1 MENKMILKISSKS
14 NPNSVAGAIAGGL
27 QENKRVELQ
36 AIGAGAVNQSMKAIA
51 IARSFV
57 AASGVDLLCIPAFCT
72 VIVEN
77 EEKTGMKFI
86 IKEEKEQET
95 EIEEN
100 DNNEKG
106 MKVAVGKIEGEKAEK
121 FIKMMKEL
129 GVE

>member
-14 NPNSVAGAIAGGL
+14 NLNSVAGAIAGGL

-86 IKEEKEQET
+86 IKEEK
-95 EIEEN
+95 
-100 DNNEKG
+100 
-106 MKVAVGKIEGEKAEK
+106 
-121 FIKMMKEL
+121 
-129 GVE
+129 

>member
-57 AASGVDLLCIPAFCT
+57 AVSGVDLLCIPAFCT

-86 IKEEKEQET
+86 IKEEK
-95 EIEEN
+95 
-100 DNNEKG
+100 
-106 MKVAVGKIEGEKAEK
+106 
-121 FIKMMKEL
+121 
-129 GVE
+129 

>member
-14 NPNSVAGAIAGGL
+14 NPNSVAGAIAAGL

-86 IKEEKEQET
+86 IKEEK
-95 EIEEN
+95 
-100 DNNEKG
+100 
-106 MKVAVGKIEGEKAEK
+106 
-121 FIKMMKEL
+121 
-129 GVE
+129 

>member
-27 QENKRVELQ
+27 QENKR
-36 AIGAGAVNQSMKAIA
+36 AVNQSMKAIA

-86 IKEEKEQET
+86 IKEEK
-95 EIEEN
+95 
-100 DNNEKG
+100 
-106 MKVAVGKIEGEKAEK
+106 
-121 FIKMMKEL
+121 
-129 GVE
+129 

>member
-27 QENKRVELQ
+27 QEHKRVELQ

-86 IKEEKEQET
+86 IKEEK
-95 EIEEN
+95 
-100 DNNEKG
+100 
-106 MKVAVGKIEGEKAEK
+106 
-121 FIKMMKEL
+121 
-129 GVE
+129 

>member
-14 NPNSVAGAIAGGL
+14 NPNSVAGAIAGG
-27 QENKRVELQ
+27 LQ

-86 IKEEKEQET
+86 IKEEK
-95 EIEEN
+95 
-100 DNNEKG
+100 
-106 MKVAVGKIEGEKAEK
+106 
-121 FIKMMKEL
+121 
-129 GVE
+129 

>member
-14 NPNSVAGAIAGGL
+14 NPNSVSGAIAGGL

-86 IKEEKEQET
+86 IKEEK
-95 EIEEN
+95 
-100 DNNEKG
+100 
-106 MKVAVGKIEGEKAEK
+106 
-121 FIKMMKEL
+121 
-129 GVE
+129 

>member
-14 NPNSVAGAIAGGL
+14 NPNSVAGVIAGGL

-86 IKEEKEQET
+86 IKEEK
-95 EIEEN
+95 
-100 DNNEKG
+100 
-106 MKVAVGKIEGEKAEK
+106 
-121 FIKMMKEL
+121 
-129 GVE
+129 

>member
-27 QENKRVELQ
+27 QENKRIELQ

-86 IKEEKEQET
+86 IKEEK
-95 EIEEN
+95 
-100 DNNEKG
+100 
-106 MKVAVGKIEGEKAEK
+106 
-121 FIKMMKEL
+121 
-129 GVE
+129 

>member
-1 MENKMILKISSKS
+1 MENKIVLKVSSKS

-27 QENKRVELQ
+27 QENKKIELQ

-57 AASGVDLLCIPAFCT
+57 AAIGVDLSCIPAFCT

-86 IKEEKEQET
+86 IKEEQ
-95 EIEEN
+95 
-100 DNNEKG
+100 
-106 MKVAVGKIEGEKAEK
+106 
-121 FIKMMKEL
+121 
-129 GVE
+129 

>member
-1 MENKMILKISSKS
+1 MNNEILKVSSKS

-86 IKEEKEQET
+86 IKEEK
-95 EIEEN
+95 
-100 DNNEKG
+100 
-106 MKVAVGKIEGEKAEK
+106 
-121 FIKMMKEL
+121 
-129 GVE
+129 

>member
-51 IARSFV
+51 IARSIV

-86 IKEEKEQET
+86 IKEEK
-95 EIEEN
+95 
-100 DNNEKG
+100 
-106 MKVAVGKIEGEKAEK
+106 
-121 FIKMMKEL
+121 
-129 GVE
+129 

>member
-72 VIVEN
+72 VIIEN

-86 IKEEKEQET
+86 IKEEK
-95 EIEEN
+95 
-100 DNNEKG
+100 
-106 MKVAVGKIEGEKAEK
+106 
-121 FIKMMKEL
+121 
-129 GVE
+129 

>member
-57 AASGVDLLCIPAFCT
+57 AASGVDLLCIPDFCT

-86 IKEEKEQET
+86 IKEEK
-95 EIEEN
+95 
-100 DNNEKG
+100 
-106 MKVAVGKIEGEKAEK
+106 
-121 FIKMMKEL
+121 
-129 GVE
+129 

>member
-57 AASGVDLLCIPAFCT
+57 ATSGVDLLCIPAFCT

-86 IKEEKEQET
+86 IKEEK
-95 EIEEN
+95 
-100 DNNEKG
+100 
-106 MKVAVGKIEGEKAEK
+106 
-121 FIKMMKEL
+121 
-129 GVE
+129 